1 MFQYSEKRTIP
12 YTADLLFDVVMDI
25 EAYPSF
31 LPWCKAARI
40 KSNDGKIVIADLI
53 VGIGAVSEKFTS
65 KVSYDKKKFEIITE
79 YIDGPLEFMQSH
91 WYLTP
96 EGKDCAV
103 DFSVELAFRQG
114 WLHGIFQNLFEKA
127 TLRMMVAFEKQ
138 AATIKVKQ

>member
-1 MFQYSEKRTIP
+1 MFQHSEKRTLP
-12 YTADLLFDVVMDI
+12 YSAELLFDVVMDI
-25 EAYPSF
+25 QAYPSF

-40 KSNDGKIVIADLI
+40 KSDDGKIIIADLI
-53 VGIGAVSEKFTS
+53 VGVGAISEKFTS

-96 EGKDCAV
+96 EDKACAV

-114 WLHGIFQNLFEKA
+114 WLQGIFQSLFEKA
-127 TLRMMVAFEKQ
+127 TLRMMTAFEQQ
-138 AATIKVKQ
+138 AAKVKVTQ